1 MGLFNRKKELEK
13 EIDRL
18 MEENNELENKKYDLL
33 ERIGQ
38 LERQIESSN
47 CLGLTLKENQIL
59 IDWVRKI
66 LETNG
71 TMEVNSQHIK
81 IPIIKT
87 DYGMYNNSY
96 FIKPTK
102 TERIEIPAIT
112 IEKTEVIGDEK
123 QWKKQ

>member
-47 CLGLTLKENQIL
+47 CLGLTLKENQKL
-59 IDWVRKI
+59 IEWIMKI
-66 LETNG
+66 LEANG
-71 TMEVNSQHIK
+71 TMEVNSTHIK

-87 DYGMYNNSY
+87 DYGMYDGSY
-96 FIKPTK
+96 FCKPTK
-102 TERIEIPAIT
+102 TTRIEIPAIT
-112 IEKTEVIGDEK
+112 LEKTEVIGDDE
-123 QWKKQ
+123 Q